1 MKIKYILLLLTGMLA
16 STGFKQAAAQKAE
29 LPFSVSYPQPLIV
42 TGNEH
47 LEKYDYTEYAAGDD
61 IIQLKHYHNLSV
73 LKAKKLMED
82 RKYFVLAMFK
92 DQPNP
97 YPGML
102 SNSIGCPEELQP
114 KPKEDTLT
122 MRLSFKL
129 FATSNLIYGNCNI
142 NDNYYQ
148 CAYMLF
154 YCAAKSDF
162 FELKIYTPKKSP
174 SFNYDS
180 LISSIH
186 CN

>member
-1 MKIKYILLLLTGMLA
+1 MNINSILLLHVMLL
-16 STGFKQAAAQKAE
+16 STVFRQVYAQKIEWPFAINYT
-29 LPFSVSYPQPLIV
+29 LPLKIMA
-42 TGNEH
+42 NEN
-47 LEKYDYTEYAAGDD
+47 LEKYDYFEYTAVND
-61 IIQLKHYHNLSV
+61 IIQLKHYYNLPV
-73 LKAKKLMED
+73 QKAKKIIDD

-114 KPKEDTLT
+114 KPKEDTVSK
-122 MRLSFKL
+122 RLSFNL

-142 NDNYYQ
+142 SDNYYQ

-154 YCAAKSDF
+154 YCAAKCDL
-162 FELKIYTPKKSP
+162 FEVKIYTPIKSP

-180 LISSIH
+180 LISSIQ